1 MASGTCTQ
9 SQQYQR
15 MVLVLIYSRC
25 LRKFGEQSV
34 TEQARNYFRVLKLKT
49 VIMRL
54 KNILLILQSLPIK
67 SAQSQAQM
75 IANTSESR
83 PTTAS
88 MCTLTPRI
96 KRTTATFE
104 HAAVAPRMP
113 LEGKMSRY
121 QADEQLS
128 AFTASASATR
138 TR

>member
-15 MVLVLIYSRC
+15 MVFVLIYSGC

-34 TEQARNYFRVLKLKT
+34 TEQTRNYFRVLKLKT

-54 KNILLILQSLPIK
+54 KNILLFLQSLPIK

-96 KRTTATFE
+96 KRTRATFE
-104 HAAVAPRMP
+104 RAAVAARMP

-121 QADEQLS
+121 QADIQLS